1 MVEEAKR
8 IREEKV
14 ADLASKEAV
23 LIQQESI
30 KELKEKE
37 KNIADIRSNVQ
48 VYRST

>member
-14 ADLASKEAV
+14 VDLASKEAV
-23 LIQQESI
+23 LIQQESV

-37 KNIADIRSNVQ
+37 KELETQFIFFSRKH
-48 VYRST
+48 